1 MKTQIKIGALLLTS
15 LLAPQLVFAQG
26 SVQHSGKALEHG
38 VNSLGHS
45 VAGGGKLV
53 SGAVAI
59 PLVAAGSVGRASGQ
73 AGKEMWDHANAPI
86 GEPLPITDDTVTA
99 GPPPAKA
106 MQVEGD
112 EI

>member
-1 MKTQIKIGALLLTS
+1 MKTQITISALILTTLLTTQPV
-15 LLAPQLVFAQG
+15 LAQG
-26 SVQHSGKALEHG
+26 STQHSGKALENG
-38 VNSLGHS
+38 VNSIGHS

-53 SGAVAI
+53 SGAIAI
-59 PLVAAGSVGRASGQ
+59 PLAAAGSVGHVSGQ
-73 AGKEMWDHANAPI
+73 AGKEMWDNANTPI

-112 EI
+112 KI